1 MISTTKIKLRVVY
14 GAKLGSKIAIKI
26 ERKRFISGTFM
37 HFLLNMYI
45 LGGGGGD
52 NGESNY

>member
-1 MISTTKIKLRVVY
+1 MISTTKIKLHVVY

-45 LGGGGGD
+45 LGGGGTLVKALI
-52 NGESNY
+52 